1 MIFSLFLSL
10 VNPLVFRFAAFLL
23 IVLLA
28 ANASAQV
35 VKRGVA
41 DLSEFNTDDFINL
54 NGEWEFFWNELLAH
68 DKIDSVRKGRTFIK
82 APGSWHRQGDF
93 PVKGF
98 ATYRLQLILPEKHS
112 GLAILFPVVS
122 SAAHFYINGSLV
134 GQLGVVAK
142 KQSDYEPALRSTLI
156 PLPENTSRIEL
167 IVHVSNFSYFSSG
180 IAQTPQ
186 LAKATSIIANAN
198 STNGVQNFFAGSLV
212 AMCVYQ
218 LILFFLYQRGKS
230 YLWLSL
236 ICLGVA
242 LRAMTVHGGSFLLPN
257 LFPGVDWEI
266 WKKLEFGSVYGIAA
280 LFPLYIYALFK
291 EHAPQKLL
299 LAFLFVGGFLVLA
312 VIFTR
317 QYVYGRLLDVAHVA
331 LLFGFIY
338 AVYSIVPAFRS
349 GNRDAR
355 IILFGVLASF
365 PFILM
370 EIMQNTRLMP
380 VNFGLNYLVEIGV
393 LVFLVF
399 QVYLLS
405 NHFAESYSNLEKLV
419 AERTDELMTANT
431 VKDRLLSVVSHDIK
445 SPLNSLRGILQM
457 YNAKAI
463 TKDEFDH
470 FSRHLEDDLNTTTI
484 LVENIL
490 YWTASQ
496 LKGIQLREEAFDL
509 HTVVEENVRL
519 FRTAAG
525 SKNISLSHNTPK
537 NCLVTS
543 DKNIVNLVVRN
554 LLSNAL
560 KFSFE
565 GGVIQIL
572 TQRFDKAIH
581 IKVKDSGTGMDPATV
596 EALSEPVKAVSTI
609 GTKDEKGTGLG
620 ISLCKEYLEK
630 AGGELQIES
639 IKGQGS
645 TFTIKLPL

>member
-1 MIFSLFLSL
+1 LF
-10 VNPLVFRFAAFLL
+10 
-23 IVLLA
+23 

-41 DLSEFNTDDFINL
+41 DLSDFNTDNGFTNL
-54 NGEWEFFWNELLAH
+54 NGEWEFYWNELLTNSEFKSDEKSA
-68 DKIDSVRKGRTFIK
+68 FINV
-82 APGSWHRQGDF
+82 PGSWHRQGDYA
-93 PVKGF
+93 VKGF
-98 ATYRLQLILPEKHS
+98 ATYRLRLILPEKHS

-122 SAAHFYINGSLV
+122 SAARFFVNGSLV
-134 GQLGVVAK
+134 GQLGVLSK
-142 KQSDYEPALRSTLI
+142 DESDYQPELKSTLI
-156 PLPENTSRIEL
+156 PLPENTSQIEL
-167 IVHVSNFSYFSSG
+167 IIHVSNFSYFSSG
-180 IAQTPQ
+180 IAQPLQ
-186 LAKATSIIANAN
+186 LAKATSIMVKAS
-198 STNGVQNFFAGSLV
+198 STNGVQNFFAGSLI

-218 LILFFLYQRGKS
+218 LILFSLYHRGKS
-230 YLWLSL
+230 YLWLAL

-242 LRAMTVHGGSFLLPN
+242 LRSLIVHGGSFLLPN
-257 LFPGVDWEI
+257 LFPAVDWEI
-266 WKKLEFGSVYGIAA
+266 WKKLEFGSVYGITA
-280 LFPLYIYALFK
+280 LFPLYINALFK
-291 EHAPQKLL
+291 EHAPRKSLYL
-299 LAFLFVGGFLVLA
+299 FLFVGGFLLLA
-312 VIFTR
+312 VLFTK
-317 QYVYGRLLDVAHVA
+317 QYVYGKLLDVAHVA

-338 AVYSIVPAFRS
+338 AIYSIVPAFRS

-355 IILFGVLASF
+355 IILFGVIATF

-370 EIMQNTRLMP
+370 EILQNTTLRP

-393 LVFLVF
+393 LVFLIF
-399 QVYLLS
+399 QVYLLA
-405 NHFAESYSNLEKLV
+405 NHYAESYSNLEKLV
-419 AERTDELMTANT
+419 EERTNELTTANT

-457 YNAKAI
+457 YNSKAI

-496 LKGIQLREEAFDL
+496 LKGIQVREEAFDL

-519 FRTAAG
+519 FKTVTA

-537 NCLVTS
+537 NCIITS

-572 TQRFDKAIH
+572 TQRFDKEIH
-581 IKVKDSGTGMDPATV
+581 VKVKDSGMGMDEGTV
-596 EALSEPVKAVSTI
+596 EALSEPERTVSTM

-639 IKGQGS
+639 TKGQGS

>member
-1 MIFSLFLSL
+1 M
-10 VNPLVFRFAAFLL
+10 
-23 IVLLA
+23 
-28 ANASAQV
+28 
-35 VKRGVA
+35 A
-41 DLSEFNTDDFINL
+41 DLSGFNADDGFANL
-54 NGEWEFFWNELLAH
+54 NGEWEFYWNEFLTHIEDDSAANPALLR
-68 DKIDSVRKGRTFIK
+68 V
-82 APGSWHRQGDF
+82 PGSWHRQGDYS
-93 PVKGF
+93 VRGF
-98 ATYRLQLILPEKHS
+98 ATYRLKIILPEKHS
-112 GLAILFPVVS
+112 GLAILFPVIS
-122 SAAHFYINGSLV
+122 SAARFFIDGALV
-134 GQLGVVAK
+134 GETGVVSRVEEGYA
-142 KQSDYEPALRSTLI
+142 PALRSTLI
-156 PLPENTSRIEL
+156 PLPDNKRVVELMIE
-167 IVHVSNFSYFSSG
+167 VSNFSYFSSG
-180 IAQTPQ
+180 IAQSPQ
-186 LAKATSIIANAN
+186 LAKATSIIVRT
-198 STNGVQNFFAGSLV
+198 SSENGVQNFFAGSLV

-218 LILFFLYQRGKS
+218 LILFFLYQRGTS

-242 LRAMTVHGGSFLLPN
+242 LRAMTVHGGSFLLPS
-257 LFPGVDWEI
+257 LFPTIGWEV

-280 LFPLYIYALFK
+280 FFPLYISALFK
-291 EHAPQKLL
+291 EHAPRKPLYG
-299 LAFLFVGGFLVLA
+299 FLFVGGLLVLA
-312 VIFTR
+312 VIFLR

-370 EIMQNTRLMP
+370 EIMQNTMLMP
-380 VNFGLNYLVEIGV
+380 VNFGLSYLVEIGV
-393 LVFLVF
+393 LVFLIF

-405 NHFAESYSNLEKLV
+405 SHYAESYSNLEKLV
-419 AERTDELMTANT
+419 EERTDELMTANT

-457 YNAKAI
+457 YNSKAI

-519 FRTAAG
+519 FKTAAAG
-525 SKNISLSHNTPK
+525 KKISLSHNTPK
-537 NCLVTS
+537 NCIITS

-554 LLSNAL
+554 LLANAL

-565 GGVIQIL
+565 GGTIQIL
-572 TQRFDKAIH
+572 TLRLEKEIH
-581 IKVKDSGTGMDPATV
+581 IKVKDTGIGMDQATV
-596 EALSEPVKAVSTI
+596 EALSEPVKAVSRM

-630 AGGELQIES
+630 AGGELHIES
-639 IKGQGS
+639 VKGQGS